1 MPSTASSHYSKV
13 AIALHWA
20 IAVLI
25 LSLIAVGFL
34 MTQDWLPHR
43 FTVFQWHKSFGIV
56 VLLLS
61 FLRLVWR
68 LTHKPPALPAGMKT
82 WEIWAAK
89 LTHIGFYVLMI
100 GVPLL
105 GWAMVSAS
113 PLPIENKLFFLIPL
127 PDLPGV
133 TASKDATERLKD
145 FHELG
150 AKLILVLFVLHV
162 GAALKHHFIAKDGI
176 LARMIPR
183 LGRE

>member
-1 MPSTASSHYSKV
+1 M
-13 AIALHWA
+13 
-20 IAVLI
+20 AVLI

-43 FTVFQWHKSFGIV
+43 FTVFQWHKSFGIT

-61 FLRLVWR
+61 VLRLIWR

-127 PDLPGV
+127 PDMPGI

-145 FHELG
+145 FHEIG
-150 AKLILVLFVLHV
+150 AKLILLLFILHV

-176 LARMIPR
+176 LARMIPNMENR
-183 LGRE
+183 

>member
-1 MPSTASSHYSKV
+1 
-13 AIALHWA
+13 
-20 IAVLI
+20 
-25 LSLIAVGFL
+25 

-61 FLRLVWR
+61 VLRLVWR

-89 LTHIGFYVLMI
+89 LAHIGFYVLMI

-162 GAALKHHFIAKDGI
+162 GAALKHHFVAKDGI

-183 LGRE
+183 LGR